1 MSMQK
6 IFLFCTER
14 SGSNLLTKL
23 MNAHTQI
30 CGPSTK
36 HLLNPTFR
44 NLHRYEP
51 LNEKKNWLQFLDDLL
66 NLYNVD
72 FASWNSSLTR
82 DELIGAINCGAI
94 DHLFHYIFDKETKSA
109 NKKICFIKE
118 IKLYE
123 IVPHINFFIPNAK
136 FVYMVRD
143 PRDMALSWKKSLIHK
158 GGVVEAAKQWKIDQQ
173 QYLKF
178 FHLEN
183 KKQTIK
189 LLRYEDLLSNPKEE
203 LSRIFSFLNLNYEP
217 VQESFYKD
225 LKTKENS
232 KKNDAWKNISKGLLH
247 GHKEKYK
254 TELSAEEISIV
265 QHICFDEMNF
275 FNYPIENTKFD
286 LKKINHNF
294 IKNKGLQEVKDLPYS
309 PPDGVLDNMKAKK
322 VFYQKVIYDK

>member
-23 MNAHTQI
+23 MNAHSEI

-51 LNEKKNWLQFLDDLL
+51 LNEKKNWNEFLDDLL

-72 FASWNSSLTR
+72 FSSWNSSLTKN
-82 DELIGAINCGAI
+82 ELLRSI
-94 DHLFHYIFDKETKSA
+94 DSGSVAELFHYIFDKETKSV
-109 NKKICFIKE
+109 NKKNCFIKE

-123 IVPHINFFIPNAK
+123 IVPHINFFIPSAK

-158 GGVVEAAKQWKIDQQ
+158 GGIVEASKQWKIDQQ

-178 FHLEN
+178 FHLEY
-183 KKQTIK
+183 KKETIK

-203 LSRIFSFLNLNYEP
+203 LSKIFSFLKLNYEP

-225 LKTKENS
+225 VKTQENS
-232 KKNDAWKNISKGLLH
+232 KKNAAWSNISKGLIQEN
-247 GHKEKYK
+247 KAKYK
-254 TELSAEEISIV
+254 AELSADEIAIIE
-265 QHICFDEMNF
+265 HICRDEMRF
-275 FNYPIENTKFD
+275 FKYNLENTEID
-286 LKKINHNF
+286 LQDINPSF
-294 IKNKGLQEVKDLPYS
+294 IKDKAIEELNSIPYS
-309 PPDGVLDNMKAKK
+309 PPESVINNMKAKK
-322 VFYQKVIYDK
+322 VFYQKIIFNG

>member
-23 MNAHTQI
+23 MNAHSQI

-36 HLLNPTFR
+36 HLLNPSFR

-51 LNEKKNWLQFLDDLL
+51 LNEKKNWNEFLDDIL
-66 NLYNVD
+66 NLYNID
-72 FASWNSSLTR
+72 FSSWNSSLTK
-82 DELIGAINCGAI
+82 DELLRSIDCGSVAE
-94 DHLFHYIFDKETKSA
+94 LFHYIFDKEAKSV

-123 IVPHINFFIPNAK
+123 IVPHINLFMPDAK

-158 GGVVEAAKQWKIDQQ
+158 GGIVEASRQWKIDQQ

-178 FHLEN
+178 YHLEN
-183 KKQTIK
+183 KKERIK
-189 LLRYEDLLSNPKEE
+189 LLRYEDLLSNPKGE
-203 LSRIFSFLNLNYEP
+203 LSEIFSFLNLNYEP

-225 LKTKENS
+225 LKTQENS
-232 KKNDAWKNISKGLLH
+232 KKNNAWTNLSKGLLH
-247 GHKEKYK
+247 GNKAKYK
-254 TELSAEEISIV
+254 TELSVDEIAIIE
-265 QHICFDEMNF
+265 HICHDEMRF
-275 FNYPIENTKFD
+275 FNYRLENTEFD
-286 LKKINHNF
+286 LKKINQNL
-294 IKNKGLQEVKDLPYS
+294 IKEKAIQESNVLPYS

-322 VFYQKVIYDK
+322 VFYQKVI